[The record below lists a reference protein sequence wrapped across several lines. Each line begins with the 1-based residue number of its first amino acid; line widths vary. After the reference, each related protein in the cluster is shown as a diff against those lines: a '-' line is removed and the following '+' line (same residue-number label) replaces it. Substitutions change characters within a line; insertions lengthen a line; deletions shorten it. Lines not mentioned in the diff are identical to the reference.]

1 MRYKH
6 TCTSFFFCLWCL
18 PQDRLLNLGV
28 PLYRSDGPQKTRK
41 MHCSFRLLAN
51 SPVHQHN
58 STEVPPVDRTTCA
71 MHLQEITI
79 SFSNALV
86 VIKAKFFVEFLEIN
100 RLFYKVPNILLL
112 NSHTGDISLLLVL
125 LQDSCM
131 QHELIDLELFLSS
144 ITKSITFLNRNNLL
158 SLLSCSQFSHKFAKS
173 RLLYA
178 PRFLTVRVSHYISVH
193 WMRIIYENQFV
204 NYRFNL

>member
-58 STEVPPVDRTTCA
+58 NTEVPPVDRTTCA

-86 VIKAKFFVEFLEIN
+86 VIKAKFFIEFLEIN

-112 NSHTGDISLLLVL
+112 NSHTGDIT
-125 LQDSCM
+125 
-131 QHELIDLELFLSS
+131 SS
-144 ITKSITFLNRNNLL
+144 SPVTG
-158 SLLSCSQFSHKFAKS
+158 
-173 RLLYA
+173 LLYA
-178 PRFLTVRVSHYISVH
+178 ARA
-193 WMRIIYENQFV
+193 
-204 NYRFNL
+204 YRLGVVFIKYNKEYNFSQQK